1 MPFKDVRHYTIKNI
15 IPNAN
20 ALFVFVLIISGNYI
34 ADLFPCRVQKLMREN
49 VYMKHLVGFMI
60 MYFLTILTF
69 PELKSISGIQ
79 SAIFLYILFILT
91 TKIDYIAWVI
101 VMFIYALIYLL
112 NIYVFDLRKKK
123 TKNKKEEKDKKQ
135 KIIYIKRF
143 ITVLIFFNIFLILL
157 GFIYRVGLLKME
169 YKKKFSFSKFIQ
181 NIPNCNHSHTIPK
194 KVFEPFRHIFD

>member
-1 MPFKDVRHYTIKNI
+1 MAFKDIRHYTIKNI

-49 VYMKHLVGFMI
+49 VYMKHLIGFMI

-69 PELKSISGIQ
+69 PELKSISGIE
-79 SAIFLYILFILT
+79 SAVFLYILFILT

-101 VMFIYALIYLL
+101 VMSIYALIYLL

-123 TKNKKEEKDKKQ
+123 TKNKKEEKANKK
-135 KIIYIKRF
+135 KIIHIKRF

-157 GFIYRVGLLKME
+157 GFIYRVGMMKMK
-169 YKKKFSFSKFIQ
+169 YKKTFSFSKFIQ
-181 NIPNCNHSHTIPK
+181 NIPNCNHFHTIPK